1 MSYYGNAGYGEYF
14 SDMSDVRAM
23 GSMQGG
29 VADGGTGAI
38 STDIPLSS
46 GVLAAFG
53 TSGYP
58 GEPSLIEE
66 LGVNFGHISQ
76 KTLAVLH
83 PFSRK
88 AISEEL
94 MEDSDLAGPIL
105 FFLLFGTFLLL
116 GGKANFGYIYGL
128 GLIGTLLQYGI
139 LNMMASKHIEFI
151 KTMSILGYCM
161 LPLVFTAALGAG
173 ISLNNVAGYVIGA
186 LVIAWCTFSAS
197 AFFVAY
203 LHLSDMRALV
213 AYPLALFYG
222 VFSLL
227 ALFQEGE
234 L

>member
-1 MSYYGNAGYGEYF
+1 MSYYGNAGYGDYF
-14 SDMSDVRAM
+14 NSVGDVGAM

-29 VADGGTGAI
+29 IGDGGNGGVA
-38 STDIPLSS
+38 TDIPLSS

-66 LGVNFGHISQ
+66 LGINFGHISQ
-76 KTLAVLH
+76 KTRAVLH
-83 PFSRK
+83 PLSRG

-94 MEDSDLAGPIL
+94 MEDSDLAGPII

-116 GGKANFGYIYGL
+116 AGKANFGYIYGL
-128 GLIGTLLQYGI
+128 GLIGTLLQYSI
-139 LNMMASKHIEFI
+139 LNMMALKHIDLI

-161 LPLVFTAALGAG
+161 LPLVCTAALGAG
-173 ISLNNVAGYVIGA
+173 VSLNNMAGYVLGA
-186 LVIAWCTFSAS
+186 LVIAWCTLSAS